1 MRDQAKPLRTMLYV
15 PANKEDWVR
24 KAPKYGADAL
34 ILDLEDSVP
43 EPEKITARGIVSRL
57 VPELY
62 GNGVTVFV
70 RVNSVDTGLT
80 REDISSAVQKG
91 LYAITLPMV
100 RGSHDVIEV
109 DRMLTEE
116 ESIKGIP
123 EGTVLIDPGLET
135 ATGLREAYEIGASSE
150 RVAHMGAGGGRGGDI
165 ARAVG
170 YRWTPEMTETLF
182 LRSKVLLDA
191 RASGSP
197 YPVTG
202 LWQNIHDHDGLKN
215 FAFNSRNLGYTG
227 MTVIHPSHVPIV
239 NHIFSPSEEE
249 IQEWRGLVD
258 AMNKVRSS
266 GGAAVSY
273 EGGMVDIAHEKTA
286 VQMLDMARKL
296 GLTDD

>member
-1 MRDQAKPLRTMLYV
+1 MRDFAKPLRTMLYV

-43 EPEKITARGIVSRL
+43 VPEKETARRIVSRL
-57 VPELY
+57 VPELFAES
-62 GNGVTVFV
+62 VTVFV
-70 RVNSVDTGLT
+70 RVNSLDTGLT
-80 REDISSAVQKG
+80 GEDIKFAMSKS

-100 RGSHDVIEV
+100 RGPQDIVEV
-109 DRMLTEE
+109 DKMLTDAE
-116 ESIKGIP
+116 KLNGVP
-123 EGTVLIDPGLET
+123 EGSVLIDPGLET
-135 ATGLREAYEIGASSE
+135 ATGLRDAYEIGRASE

-165 ARAVG
+165 ARAIG

-202 LWQNIHDHDGLKN
+202 LWQDIHDHEGLRK
-215 FAFNSRNLGYTG
+215 FALNSRNLGYTG

-239 NHIFSPSEEE
+239 NDIFSPSKEE
-249 IQEWRGLVD
+249 IEEWKGLIT
-258 AMNKVRSS
+258 AMDQVRSV

-273 EGGMVDIAHEKTA
+273 QGEMVDIAHEKTA
-286 VQMLDMARKL
+286 IQMLDMARKL
-296 GLTDD
+296 GLIVD

>member
-1 MRDQAKPLRTMLYV
+1 MRDLAKPLRTMLYV
-15 PANKEDWVR
+15 PANKEDWVW

-43 EPEKITARGIVSRL
+43 DPEKKTAREIASRL
-57 VPELY
+57 VSELY
-62 GNGVTVFV
+62 ENGVTVFV
-70 RVNSVDTGLT
+70 RVNAVDTGLT
-80 REDISSAVQKG
+80 REDIKSALQKG
-91 LYAITLPMV
+91 LYGITLPMV
-100 RGSHDVIEV
+100 RGPQDVIEL
-109 DRMLTEE
+109 DKMLTEE
-116 ESIKGIP
+116 ENLKGLP
-123 EGTVLIDPGLET
+123 NGTVLIDPGLET
-135 ATGLREAYEIGASSE
+135 ATGLREAYEIGISSE

-191 RASGSP
+191 KASGSP

-202 LWQNIHDHDGLKN
+202 LWQDIHDHEGLKN

-239 NHIFSPSEEE
+239 NDIFSPSEED
-249 IQEWRGLVD
+249 IREWKGLVD
-258 AMNKVRSS
+258 AMNEVRSN

-296 GLTDD
+296 GLVED

>member
-1 MRDQAKPLRTMLYV
+1 LRDFAKPLRTMLYV

-43 EPEKITARGIVSRL
+43 VPEKETARRIVSRL
-57 VPELY
+57 VPDLFAES
-62 GNGVTVFV
+62 VTVFV
-70 RVNSVDTGLT
+70 RVNSLDTGLT
-80 REDISSAVQKG
+80 GEDIKFAMSKC

-100 RGSHDVIEV
+100 RGPQDIVEV
-109 DRMLTEE
+109 DKMLTDAE
-116 ESIKGIP
+116 KLNGVP
-123 EGTVLIDPGLET
+123 EGSVLIDPGLET
-135 ATGLREAYEIGASSE
+135 ATGLRDAYEIGRASE

-202 LWQNIHDHDGLKN
+202 LWQDIHDHEGLRK
-215 FAFNSRNLGYTG
+215 FALNSRNLGYTG

-239 NHIFSPSEEE
+239 NDIFSPSKEE
-249 IQEWRGLVD
+249 IEEWKGLIT
-258 AMNKVRSS
+258 AMDQVRSV

-273 EGGMVDIAHEKTA
+273 QGEMVDIAHEKTA
-286 VQMLDMARKL
+286 IQMLDMARKL
-296 GLTDD
+296 GLIVD